1 MAGKLQ
7 FCLIHRNKSDFI
19 IPNENGDNNERT
31 RCLKK
36 KWEYSGW
43 EFSGGIY
50 QVGNKIDGNFPG
62 KVFLIPCNTSKR
74 PEAAKILF

>member
-31 RCLKK
+31 KCLKK
-36 KWEYSGW
+36 SGNIPGGN
-43 EFSGGIY
+43 FSGEFTRWGI
-50 QVGNKIDGNFPG
+50 
-62 KVFLIPCNTSKR
+62 R
-74 PEAAKILF
+74 